1 MMSTVVLSGLRSEE
15 QKRQLETRLTNMIG
29 VAAATVDI
37 KKQKVTL
44 SYETP
49 ANLNTLEKEIYDA
62 GYPVINSYKGEN

>member
-1 MMSTVVLSGLRSEE
+1 MISTVVLSGLRSEE

-37 KKQKVTL
+37 EKQTVTL

>member
-15 QKRQLETRLTNMIG
+15 QKQQLETRLTNMIG

-37 KKQKVTL
+37 EKQTVTL

>member
-37 KKQKVTL
+37 EKQTVTL